1 MDAIKIIAEY
11 AGYIST
17 VLALLTL
24 MSKKIRGILIGYIDK
39 KVNQSRK
46 KDQLDTI
53 HQIISELKTEM
64 IDLKGEINIQKKIN
78 ELEKDSIR
86 CILRNTITHLYY
98 KYSQHGSIPP
108 LERENITYL
117 YHAYISLEGNSY
129 ITQCYEEV
137 MSLPVDNK

>member
-17 VLALLTL
+17 ILALLTL
-24 MSKKIRGILIGYIDK
+24 MSKKVRSLLLDYINE
-39 KVNQSRK
+39 KVTQSRK
-46 KDQLDTI
+46 KDQLDMI

-64 IDLKGEINIQKKIN
+64 VDLKDQINIQKKIN

-98 KYSQHGSIPP
+98 KYSQRGSIPP

-117 YHAYISLEGNSY
+117 YHAYLSLEGNSY
-129 ITQCYEEV
+129 ISQCYEEV